1 MPARVALVVV
11 HHRANHIYIITLGEV
26 STHVEPSIPDSQ
38 AVVVVVVAAAGVVV
52 VVVAVT
58 AAVILVLVLVLLPLR
73 L

>member
-38 AVVVVVVAAAGVVV
+38 AVVVVVAAAGVVV
-52 VVVAVT
+52 VVAVA